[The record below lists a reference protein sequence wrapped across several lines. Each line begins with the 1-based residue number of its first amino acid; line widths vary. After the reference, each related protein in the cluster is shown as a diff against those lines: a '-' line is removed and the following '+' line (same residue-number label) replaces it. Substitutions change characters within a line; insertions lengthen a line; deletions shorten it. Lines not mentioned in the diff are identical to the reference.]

1 MDIVRGVHFLQ
12 NSDTMASVSE
22 DCTVKLWSFK
32 KIQETYNDVKGNIE
46 PFFTM
51 RGHTGPLF
59 SVTGS
64 NNLLFTAGME
74 G

>member
-1 MDIVRGVHFLQ
+1 
-12 NSDTMASVSE
+12 
-22 DCTVKLWSFK
+22 
-32 KIQETYNDVKGNIE
+32 
-46 PFFTM
+46 M

-74 G
+74 GQIRVWNTPQESEVNYNGDTKNGKNY